1 MVAEYIPKI
10 ALFVYAHP
18 DDIEYAAGGTAAKW
32 ANKGSIIHFLIVTNG
47 CGSSQSLSQEKTEK
61 LRKTEQFNAARIIGA
76 ETVTFLDYRDG
87 EVVPDIN
94 LRKAIVKKIRELRPN
109 VIVTSDPEPIIIS
122 DTYIGHPDHRA
133 VSLATVEASFPA
145 PKSPNIF
152 PEHLKEGFKTHKPDF
167 IYISAPKNNRNLFIN
182 IENTLDIKINSLL
195 AHKSQYDESIRQKI
209 ISWAQST
216 GEEAGLNYAEAF
228 RRISLG

>member
-1 MVAEYIPKI
+1 MIAEYIPKI

-18 DDIEYAAGGTAAKW
+18 DDIEYSAGGTAAKW
-32 ANKGSIIHFLIVTNG
+32 ANKGSIIHFLIITNG
-47 CGSSQSLSQEKTEK
+47 CGSSRNLPQEKICK
-61 LRKTEQFNAARIIGA
+61 LRKTEQFKAGKIIGA

-87 EVVPDIN
+87 EVLPDIN
-94 LRKAIVKKIRELRPN
+94 LRKAIVRKIREFRPN
-109 VIVTSDPEPIIIS
+109 VIVTGDPEPIIIS

-145 PKSPNIF
+145 PESPNIF
-152 PEHLKEGFKTHKPDF
+152 PDHLREGLKTHKPDF
-167 IYISAPKNNRNLFIN
+167 VYISAPVNNRNLFID
-182 IENTLDIKINSLL
+182 IENTLDIKVNALL
-195 AHKSQYDESIRQKI
+195 AHKSQYDESIREKI
-209 ISWAQST
+209 ICWAQKT